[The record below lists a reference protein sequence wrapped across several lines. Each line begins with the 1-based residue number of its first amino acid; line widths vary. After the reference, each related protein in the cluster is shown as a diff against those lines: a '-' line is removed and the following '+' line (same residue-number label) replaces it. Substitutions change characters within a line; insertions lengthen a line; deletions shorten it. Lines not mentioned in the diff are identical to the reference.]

1 MGVSSGSVSSLHW
14 VGVVPPVGECELFS
28 EWVWSLQW
36 VGVVPPLSGC
46 ILSNGCV
53 WSFQWVCVFPS
64 MSVCVPFNEWVWFLQ
79 LHLILLQRII
89 QFCHCKAATIIICSV
104 QLLSQPFIDHFFFW
118 HAGRFPLLNTTLRCT
133 TCSCWC
139 LNGYLAP
146 PLSTGAPTW
155 ITPTVNHQQWGC
167 PRHCRLAWCVSLA
180 YFCMV
185 AYVWQYCRGS
195 LVRCDNWQI

>member
-14 VGVVPPVGECELFS
+14 MGVVPPVSGCGS
-28 EWVWSLQW
+28 STEWMYSLQW
-36 VGVVPPLSGC
+36 VGVVFSVSGC
-46 ILSNGCV
+46 G
-53 WSFQWVCVFPS
+53 
-64 MSVCVPFNEWVWFLQ
+64 PFNEWMWFLQ
-79 LHLILLQRII
+79 LHLFLLLQRIV

-104 QLLSQPFIDHFFFW
+104 QLLSQPFIVPFFFW

-133 TCSCWC
+133 MCSCWC

-146 PLSTGAPTW
+146 PLSMGTPTW

-180 YFCMV
+180 YFL
-185 AYVWQYCRGS
+185 YGS
-195 LVRCDNWQI
+195 LRVTIL